1 MADEFD
7 YIIIG
12 AGSAGSVL
20 ANRLSGGAATV
31 CLLEAGPPDRNPW
44 IHIPAGFMKTLTN
57 PKVNWLYE
65 SEPSEGTA
73 GRRVYAP
80 RGKTLGGSSSINGHV
95 YNRGQRMDFD
105 SWAQQGNRGWGYA
118 DVLPYFKRSERRI
131 GPADEGYHGYDGEL
145 TVTDIDRHDPIC
157 DAFVDGAVG
166 LGIPRNPDY
175 NGAAQAGVGYFQR
188 AINKG
193 RRVSTARA
201 FLHPVKHRP
210 NLDIRTDAHAQRIL
224 FDGKR
229 AVGVRYRQGDR
240 ELEIRARREIV
251 LSSGAIG
258 SPQLLQ
264 ISGVGPAALLKEI
277 GVPVVHD
284 LPAVGENLTDH
295 YGVRMAAQVKNGRTL
310 NERARGLSLIAEVAN
325 YALRRKGLLAMTPS
339 QVFVFW
345 KSHAAMDLPDLQLIF
360 TPASYKDGKIA
371 QLDEYPGMTAAIFA
385 MRPLSRGFVRARTA
399 DASDKPAIQPNYLAH
414 EYDRQITVAG
424 LRLERQLLRT
434 PELARYFDHEAVP
447 GDAVQSDDELLD
459 FARRYGT
466 TVFHLMGTCRM
477 GPAAERNSVVGDEL
491 KVHGIEGLRVVD
503 ASVMPA
509 MPSANT
515 NAATIMIAEKASDM
529 ILGQPPLPAATL

>member
-1 MADEFD
+1 MVDSFD
-7 YIIIG
+7 YIIVG

-20 ANRLSGGAATV
+20 ANRLSAGDATV

-105 SWAQQGNRGWGYA
+105 SWAQLGNRGWGYA

-131 GPADEGYHGYDGEL
+131 GPADEGYHGQDGEL
-145 TVTDIDRHDPIC
+145 TVTDIDRNDPIC
-157 DAFVDGAVG
+157 DAFIDGAVG
-166 LGIPRNPDY
+166 MGIPRNADY
-175 NGAAQAGVGYFQR
+175 NGTAQAGVGYFQR
-188 AINKG
+188 AIDKG

-201 FLHPVKHRP
+201 FLHPVKHRA
-210 NLDIRTDAHAQRIL
+210 NLDIRTDAHAQRLL

-229 AVGVRYRQGDR
+229 AVGVRYRQGGR
-240 ELEIRARREIV
+240 EVEIRARREIV
-251 LSSGAIG
+251 LSSGAVG

-264 ISGVGPAALLKEI
+264 ISGVGPAALLQEI

-284 LPAVGENLTDH
+284 LPAVGENLSDH

-310 NERARGLSLIAEVAN
+310 NERSRGLSLVAEVAN
-325 YALRRKGLLAMTPS
+325 YALSRKGLLAMTPS

-345 KSHAAMDLPDLQLIF
+345 KSYTELDLPDLQLIF

-371 QLDEYPGMTAAIFA
+371 QLDDYPGMTAAVFA

-399 DASDKPAIQPNYLAH
+399 DANDKPMIQPNYLAH
-414 EYDRQITVAG
+414 EYDRQVTVAG
-424 LRLERQLLRT
+424 LRLQRQLLRT
-434 PELARYFDHEAVP
+434 PELARYFDREAVP

-477 GPAAERNSVVGDEL
+477 GAANDASNVVSDEL
-491 KVHGIEGLRVVD
+491 KIHGIEGLRVVD
-503 ASVMPA
+503 ASVMPT

-515 NAATIMIAEKASDM
+515 NASTIMIAEKASDM
-529 ILGQPPLPAATL
+529 ILGKPPPPAETP

>member
-12 AGSAGSVL
+12 AGSAGSIL
-20 ANRLSGGAATV
+20 ANRLSAGDATV

-105 SWAQQGNRGWGYA
+105 TWAQQGNRGWGYA

-131 GPADEGYHGYDGEL
+131 GPADEGFHGYDGEL
-145 TVTDIDRHDPIC
+145 TVTDIDQRDPIC
-157 DAFVDGAVG
+157 DAFIDGAVG
-166 LGIPRNPDY
+166 MGIPRNPDY

-188 AINKG
+188 AVDKG

-229 AVGVRYRQGDR
+229 AVGVRYRQGGR
-240 ELEIRARREIV
+240 EVEIRARREIV

-264 ISGVGPAALLKEI
+264 ISGVGPAALLREI
-277 GVPVVHD
+277 GVPAVHD
-284 LPAVGENLTDH
+284 LPAVGENLSDH
-295 YGVRMAAQVKNGRTL
+295 YCVRMAAQVKNGRTL

-345 KSHAAMDLPDLQLIF
+345 KSHTTMDLPDLQLIF

-371 QLDEYPGMTAAIFA
+371 QLDDYPGVTAAIFP

-399 DASDKPAIQPNYLAH
+399 DAGDKPAIQPNYLAH
-414 EYDRQITVAG
+414 EYDRQTTVAG
-424 LRLERQLLRT
+424 LRLQRQLLRT
-434 PELARYFDHEAVP
+434 PELAHYFEREAVP

-477 GPAAERNSVVGDEL
+477 GPAAERNSVVDDEL
-491 KVHGIEGLRVVD
+491 KVHGIAGLRVVD
-503 ASVMPA
+503 ASVMPT

-515 NAATIMIAEKASDM
+515 NASTIMIAEKASDM